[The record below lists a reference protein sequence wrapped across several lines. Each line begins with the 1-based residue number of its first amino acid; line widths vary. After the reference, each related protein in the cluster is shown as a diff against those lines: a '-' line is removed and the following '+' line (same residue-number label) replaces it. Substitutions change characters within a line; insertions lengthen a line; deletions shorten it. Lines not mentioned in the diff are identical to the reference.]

1 MTQRSI
7 HHQFWLYL
15 LTLMV
20 VGGMLGAVKVNH
32 LWQRS
37 QVISDCPGSTLSP
50 NHGPLVTLHP
60 QKVVVAPWK
69 GRHHVYAMFVVPAGY
84 QPDEF
89 VTVTFAD
96 GQAYCAETKTLRPH
110 IADDLSVPPGH
121 YVVQAL
127 LRTRT
132 TIGLLSSGK
141 KAELEQPQNWTLATQ
156 KNWW

>member
-7 HHQFWLYL
+7 HHRFWLYL

-20 VGGMLGAVKVNH
+20 VGGMLGAVKLNH

-37 QVISDCPGSTLSP
+37 QVISDCPGSTL
-50 NHGPLVTLHP
+50 NAQDGPLVLRHP
-60 QKVVVAPWK
+60 QKVVVEPWK
-69 GRHHVYAMFVVPAGY
+69 GRHHVYATFVVPGGTH
-84 QPDEF
+84 PDEF
-89 VTVTFAD
+89 VTITFAD
-96 GQAYCAETKTLRPH
+96 GQTYCANTIVIQPH
-110 IADDLSVPPGH
+110 IAGLPVPPGH
-121 YVVQAL
+121 YVVRGL

-141 KAELEQPQNWTLATQ
+141 KAELEQPRNWTLATQ